1 VSLVETSTDRYFA
14 VITFG
19 GWADDKSFTDKET
32 ELKEMLDKDGVE
44 MLAGRHSWLQQYDPP
59 FNPVFRLNEVWVPI
73 KPVAVGA

>member
-1 VSLVETSTDRYFA
+1 
-14 VITFG
+14 
-19 GWADDKSFTDKET
+19 
-32 ELKEMLDKDGVE
+32 MLDKDGIE